1 MFALLSTLTLALLGS
16 AAAQFTITSPTSE
29 IFWVSTVS
37 GMVVISPVLDIESIV
52 LPSCNYP
59 IAYQISNSDN
69 VVSWTGTSPAAQFTV
84 L

>member
-37 GMVVISPVLDIESIV
+37 GLMVISPLLDIKSIV
-52 LPSCNYP
+52 LPSCN
-59 IAYQISNSDN
+59 
-69 VVSWTGTSPAAQFTV
+69 
-84 L
+84 